1 MAVAVISTTFIVQ
14 STESHGGHHPVG
26 ELDVAGGM
34 LACRGYGSN
43 REDDAGITSLVRP
56 GYCQA
61 TAKLSPPL
69 FSVMSA

>member
-34 LACRGYGSN
+34 LATS
-43 REDDAGITSLVRP
+43 RENDAGITSLVRP